1 MIVVTTAA
9 VVSAPMPRTPRA
21 EVAKHVAR
29 ADKAFAGIIG
39 QSGPPP
45 AQRPIRVDQRFGT
58 LASSILHQ
66 QLAVAAA
73 AALPRRGLAAGGGPN
88 TAAGLHR
95 AGPEM
100 LAACGVSGPKRLSLF
115 DLADKTLDGTLDF
128 TAIGRMRDDAVEEV
142 LTCVR
147 GIGPWT
153 AHMFCMFTLGREDVW
168 PVGDY
173 GVRAGWTRLHG
184 GDEIIAARDL
194 LEKGERFRPHR
205 SAVAWYCWRALE
217 GARSAPPPT

>member
-1 MIVVTTAA
+1 MA
-9 VVSAPMPRTPRA
+9 RTPRA
-21 EVAKHVAR
+21 EVATHVRR
-29 ADKAFAGIIG
+29 ADKAFTGVIS

-45 AQRPIRVDQRFGT
+45 SPRPVRVDERFGE
-58 LASSILHQ
+58 LAASILHQ

-73 AALPRRGLAAGGGPN
+73 RAIHGRVLAAVGDPI
-88 TAAGLHR
+88 TATGLHR
-95 AGPEM
+95 AGPEA

-128 TAIGRMRDDAVEEV
+128 AAIGRMRDDTIEEV

-153 AHMFCMFTLGREDVW
+153 AHMFCMFTLRREDVW

-173 GVRAGWTRLHG
+173 GVRAGWTQLHG
-184 GDEIIAARDL
+184 GGEIITARDL
-194 LEKGERFRPHR
+194 VEEGERFRPHR

-217 GARSAPPPT
+217 VARSAPQPT